1 MVLAI
6 HSNASYLSDSN
17 ARSCA
22 RGHMFMAT
30 NEEIPCNNSAVLNIS
45 QIIRAVMSS
54 AAEVELG
61 ELFVKAKN
69 GHINAPNPPRA

>member
-1 MVLAI
+1 
-6 HSNASYLSDSN
+6 
-17 ARSCA
+17 
-22 RGHMFMAT
+22 MAT